1 MLYFVLH
8 WLPLFLLLV
17 GITET
22 QLSLLLFAFRNEMF
36 LLEKGKFTQIQE
48 ENQVQ

>member
-1 MLYFVLH
+1 MFFVSSNYTNISM
-8 WLPLFLLLV
+8 LLL
-17 GITET
+17 
-22 QLSLLLFAFRNEMF
+22 LLLFTFRNEMF

>member
-1 MLYFVLH
+1 MFFVSSNYTNILM
-8 WLPLFLLLV
+8 LLL
-17 GITET
+17 
-22 QLSLLLFAFRNEMF
+22 LLLFTCRNEMF